1 MVSLIR
7 PRFEFWVPFAV
18 SRTILCPIL
27 PDVTRSLPLH
37 RWSDSPVTQSTQEVR
52 YPIEPRLV

>member
-1 MVSLIR
+1 
-7 PRFEFWVPFAV
+7 
-18 SRTILCPIL
+18 LCPIL